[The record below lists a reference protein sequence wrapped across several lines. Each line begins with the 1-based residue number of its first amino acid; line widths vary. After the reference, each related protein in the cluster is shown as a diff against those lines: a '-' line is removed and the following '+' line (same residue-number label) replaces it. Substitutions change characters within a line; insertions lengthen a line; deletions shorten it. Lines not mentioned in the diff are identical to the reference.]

1 MKAELSE
8 KLRLHKIISIAIT
21 LVGIAMMIVMM
32 VVENEPGALSL
43 LLIVVG
49 AGWYLVAR
57 TQLLLSYKL

>member
-1 MKAELSE
+1 M
-8 KLRLHKIISIAIT
+8 HKIISIAIT

-57 TQLLLSYKL
+57 TQLLLTYKS

>member
-1 MKAELSE
+1 M
-8 KLRLHKIISIAIT
+8 HKIISIAIT

-32 VVENEPGALSL
+32 VVENEPGAFSL

-57 TQLLLSYKL
+57 TQLLLTYKS

>member
-8 KLRLHKIISIAIT
+8 KLRMHKIISIAIT

-32 VVENEPGALSL
+32 VVENEPGAFSL

-57 TQLLLSYKL
+57 TQLLLTYKS